1 MLSPGTSW
9 YRMEMSERVTNEQIA
24 APVLLAV
31 QKIFHVNLTVSGE
44 ADITWN
50 TSRSLEFILLVRNLV
65 KY

>member
-1 MLSPGTSW
+1 
-9 YRMEMSERVTNEQIA
+9 MSERVTNEPIA

-31 QKIFHVNLTVSGE
+31 QKRIHVNLTVSGE

-50 TSRSLEFILLVRNLV
+50 TSRSLELILLVRNLV

>member
-1 MLSPGTSW
+1 
-9 YRMEMSERVTNEQIA
+9 MSERVTNEQIA

-31 QKIFHVNLTVSGE
+31 QKIINVNLKVSGE

-50 TSRSLEFILLVRNLV
+50 TSRSFEFILLVRNLV